1 MATID
6 LLTILSGVLADREK
20 VTSDNRDNYMTL
32 SVARLTGYIMDRHMD
47 LSVTEAI
54 VIMAVVEHL
63 DPSCAGLAG
72 HIRDTI
78 RDNTEL
84 TLP

>member
-1 MATID
+1 MSALD
-6 LLTILSGVLADREK
+6 LLAILGGVLADREK

-32 SVARLTGYIMDRHMD
+32 SVARLTGYIMDRHMT
-47 LSVTEAI
+47 LTMTEAI

-72 HIRDTI
+72 HVRDTI